1 MGQPGARPACSLA
14 PHAGVAALWEGAAL
28 VSKRIILLDSD
39 EDCEGPS
46 ARAAELAASPRPGPH
61 RPPATESRTGTG
73 AGAADCPRR
82 RGASRQQ
89 IHCRAP
95 RDRAEARPRRGDDLT
110 LAELANAAAQPAA
123 RKRPREAA
131 REREPPLAAPGP
143 SALEHRAE
151 VQTLLAA
158 ALGGDARARA
168 LARDA
173 EEALFQRLPEAQR
186 YARQARAVLF
196 NLRSDPRGGLRE
208 GLRGGSVQAAS
219 LAAMTSEDMSSG
231 AKLAER
237 ARLRREALEATTL
250 KQDQQLSTSDFTC
263 EKCSGTAA
271 TYSQSMAT
279 ESCIR
284 SGGEP
289 VMTAVTFV
297 TCSTCGF
304 QWTERSGF
312 A

>member
-1 MGQPGARPACSLA
+1 MVRHQ
-14 PHAGVAALWEGAAL
+14 
-28 VSKRIILLDSD
+28 KI
-39 EDCEGPS
+39 
-46 ARAAELAASPRPGPH
+46 
-61 RPPATESRTGTG
+61 
-73 AGAADCPRR
+73 
-82 RGASRQQ
+82 
-89 IHCRAP
+89 
-95 RDRAEARPRRGDDLT
+95 RPRRGDDLT

-131 REREPPLAAPGP
+131 REREPPLAAPHRGGAGDQRPGP